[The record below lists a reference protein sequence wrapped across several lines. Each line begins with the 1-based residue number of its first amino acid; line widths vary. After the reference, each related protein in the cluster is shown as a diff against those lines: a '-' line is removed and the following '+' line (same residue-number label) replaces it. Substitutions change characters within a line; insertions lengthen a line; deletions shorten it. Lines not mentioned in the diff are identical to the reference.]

1 MSGGE
6 EYLEDLAGYEYVSQL
21 RVTPYNFIPNH
32 RTLLIL
38 INTQV
43 PSVSYKDIKEPT
55 SKSWIWNLEKQQ
67 NLPTPWVGGDITG
80 SW

>member
-32 RTLLIL
+32 RTFMFTVSAISEDLLFG
-38 INTQV
+38 TQAG
-43 PSVSYKDIKEPT
+43 
-55 SKSWIWNLEKQQ
+55 
-67 NLPTPWVGGDITG
+67 VG
-80 SW
+80 